1 MKIKYDPSV
10 DAMYIKL
17 DDSEIVSTKKLDN
30 RTIIDFDKKGNVV
43 GVELLFVKERNP
55 DFLRKLQ
62 VENLA
67 A

>member
-10 DAMYIKL
+10 DAVYIKL